1 MQTLKG
7 KLSVGVYVPTFTE
20 SDPTVPEHVKAITQ
34 EQIENWD
41 NGTGSVV
48 QEQEPTVPQYV
59 KNITE
64 EQINNWNN
72 PRVITKTSELEN
84 DSGFITG
91 YTETDP
97 SVPQHVKNITIED
110 ITKWNSNT
118 GGGTTTEYELPIA
131 SAITLGGV
139 KIGDNLSID
148 ENGVLSATRSSST
161 GGTTNYTDLTNKP
174 SINGVELS
182 GNKTLDDLG
191 IQPKG
196 NYALKSEIPT
206 NTVSSTNVTNIVT
219 LTQNEYDVLST
230 KDNSTLYIIVG

>member
-20 SDPTVPEHVKAITQ
+20 NDPTVPDYVKAITQ
-34 EQIENWD
+34 EQIEKWD

-48 QEQEPTVPQYV
+48 EEQDPTVPQYV

-72 PRVITKTSELEN
+72 PKVITKTSELEN
-84 DSGFITG
+84 DSGFITEIPSEYITEEELDAKG
-91 YTETDP
+91 FIKSYTETDP

-131 SAITLGGV
+131 TSTVLGGV
-139 KIGDNLSID
+139 KVGQNLTINND
-148 ENGVLSATRSSST
+148 GVLSISGELATMDDVNDAISNAISGAL
-161 GGTTNYTDLTNKP
+161 GGSY
-174 SINGVELS
+174 
-182 GNKTLDDLG
+182 
-191 IQPKG
+191 
-196 NYALKSEIPT
+196 
-206 NTVSSTNVTNIVT
+206 
-219 LTQNEYDVLST
+219 
-230 KDNSTLYIIVG
+230 